1 MDSVVQPSNNRG
13 QVFCSSLPG
22 LEILTT
28 VRHQQ
33 NINNTNEPAEVFG
46 QKYCYGSY
54 YDMCLYKRFTYCG
67 KLCICGN
74 FIKSE
79 LKKRAQC
86 IYFHLASLLS

>member
-28 VRHQQ
+28 ARPQQ
-33 NINNTNEPAEVFG
+33 NINNTNEPAEVFD
-46 QKYCYGSY
+46 YGSY
-54 YDMCLYKRFTYCG
+54 YDVCLYKRFTYCG
-67 KLCICGN
+67 KLRICGN
-74 FIKSE
+74 FITSE
-79 LKKRAQC
+79 QKKRAKC